1 MTQNLPD
8 LDPNPALTDHAHRL
22 LVAALQSPSF
32 GSNVLSVEHQAA
44 LRLIVLRMTQMAYG
58 LRVERLAIPLGTGL
72 GKSTSVLFWLKAV
85 NDLGLLGRLSV
96 AVCCSRILALNE
108 LRRDLVN
115 AGVPAGLISVFHSE
129 HTEADPVD
137 LDGENRPILL
147 TTHANTKGARPQVL
161 TGFKDAPRSFVI
173 WDENMQVSK
182 ATAVRWDDF
191 HYEMPSLLANGL
203 SADSVAAKFLRD
215 AHGILSEDLTAQACG
230 LTPKRLQMPDF
241 DPAAV
246 LEELREAETKLRR
259 KDAVAP
265 AVDVVK
271 MAVSAPDL
279 RLLRMENG
287 NAVITYR
294 IEVPR
299 ELQSILVLDAS
310 SSINELRKL
319 DPSIRLET
327 EVRPDLKRY
336 SHVTLKW
343 ADAGSGRTSVT
354 TDLKK
359 RGRSFFRAMVVQ
371 ATQDAAERGENT
383 LVVTFV
389 KRDYDL
395 IRAFR
400 DSLAEAG
407 LSADD
412 LINGKPRVM
421 FTTWGLHDSF
431 NYAKHCATVVLA
443 GTYHLP
449 EEVTAAAI
457 IGQRDKLLAPH
468 VEDDYRRVVNGQI
481 ACDVLQAM
489 GRGTCRTVRNGEAM
503 PMTVYWSTENPGPF
517 RAISKVT
524 PGMTW
529 TPWWPAAAEDLGT
542 LKFRTYRRLFDHLKG
557 LTPTGPMTT
566 SEVLTGCDLNLNG
579 KPASKKT
586 VDGAVGL
593 LADRPPQ
600 GWGRSGENRHARWI
614 RSTPKSI
621 KEGPEAEVC
630 WQPVGRGSRQSTPQP
645 LPN

>member
-1 MTQNLPD
+1 MTKNLPD
-8 LDPNPALTDHAHRL
+8 LDPNPALTDHAHTL
-22 LVAALQSPSF
+22 LVEALQSPAF
-32 GSNVLSVEHQAA
+32 GSNVLSNEHRAA
-44 LRLIVLRMTQMAYG
+44 LRLILLRMTQMAYG
-58 LRVERLAIPLGTGL
+58 VRVERLAIPLGTGL
-72 GKSTSVLFWLKAV
+72 GKSTSVLYWLKAA
-85 NDLGLLGRLSV
+85 NDLGLLGVSAERAQGLSV

-108 LRRDLVN
+108 LRRDLVA
-115 AGVPAGLISVFHSE
+115 AGVPAGLVSVYHSE
-129 HTEADPVD
+129 GTDADPVD
-137 LDGENRPILL
+137 VDGENRPILL
-147 TTHANTKGARPQVL
+147 TTHANTKGAKPQVL
-161 TGFKDAPRSFVI
+161 TGYLGAPRSFVI

-191 HYEMPSLLANGL
+191 HYEMPSLLAHGL
-203 SADSVAAKFLRD
+203 AKDSEAAKWLSE
-215 AHGILSEDLTAQACG
+215 AHSILMEDLTAQACG
-230 LTPKRLQMPDF
+230 LTPKRLHLPAF
-241 DPAAV
+241 DSDAV
-246 LEELREAETKLRR
+246 LDELREAETRLRR
-259 KDAVAP
+259 KGAVAP

-271 MAVSAPDL
+271 MAMSAPDL
-279 RLLRMENG
+279 RLLRMDNG

-299 ELQSILVLDAS
+299 ELRSILVLDAS

-319 DPSIRLET
+319 DPTIRLET
-327 EVRPDLKRY
+327 AIRPDLKRY
-336 SHVTLKW
+336 SSVCMKW
-343 ADAGSGRTSVT
+343 ADQGSGRSSVT
-354 TDLKK
+354 ADLKK

-389 KRDYDL
+389 KRDYDV
-395 IRAFR
+395 IRGFR
-400 DSLAEAG
+400 EALAEAG
-407 LSADD
+407 LNADD

-489 GRGTCRTVRNGEAM
+489 GRGTCRTVRLGEAM

-517 RAISKVT
+517 RAIAEVT

-529 TPWWPAAAEDLGT
+529 EPWWPAAAEDLGT
-542 LKFRTYRRLFDHLKG
+542 LKFRLYRRMFDHLNA
-557 LTPTGPMTT
+557 LSPTGPLTT
-566 SEVLTGCDLNLNG
+566 ADLLAGLDLTLDD

-586 VDGAVGL
+586 TEGAMGL
-593 LADRPPQ
+593 LVSRPPT
-600 GWGRSGENRHARWI
+600 GWTR
-614 RSTPKSI
+614 
-621 KEGPEAEVC
+621 EGT
-630 WQPVGRGSRQSTPQP
+630 GRGTTWVRS
-645 LPN
+645 

>member
-1 MTQNLPD
+1 MTKNLSD
-8 LDPNPALTDHAHRL
+8 LDPNSTLTDHAHSL
-22 LVAALQSPSF
+22 LVEALQSPAF
-32 GSNVLSVEHQAA
+32 GSNVLSVEHKAA
-44 LRLIVLRMTQMAYG
+44 LRLILLRMTQMAYG
-58 LRVERLAIPLGTGL
+58 VRVERLAIPLGTGL
-72 GKSTSVLFWLKAV
+72 GKSTSVLYWLKAA
-85 NDLGLLGRLSV
+85 NDLGLLGKDVLKSEEIPGLSV

-108 LRRDLVN
+108 LRRDLVA
-115 AGVPAGLISVFHSE
+115 AGVPAGLVSVYHSE
-129 HTEADPVD
+129 GTGENPVD
-137 LDGENRPILL
+137 VDGENRPILL
-147 TTHANTKGARPQVL
+147 TTHANTKGNRPQVL
-161 TGFKDAPRSFVI
+161 TGYLGEPRSFVI

-191 HYEMPSLLANGL
+191 HYEMPSLLAHGL
-203 SADSVAAKFLRD
+203 AHGSEASKFLTQ
-215 AHGILSEDLTAQACG
+215 AHAILSEDLGRQACG
-230 LTPKRLQMPDF
+230 LKPFRLQLPEF
-241 DPAAV
+241 NPAKV
-246 LEELREAETKLRR
+246 LEELREAESKLRR
-259 KDAVAP
+259 KNAVAP

-271 MAVSAPDL
+271 MALSAPDL

-299 ELQSILVLDAS
+299 ELRSILVLDAS

-319 DPSIRLET
+319 DPTIRLET
-327 EVRPDLKRY
+327 AIRPDLKRY
-336 SHVTLKW
+336 DNVSMKW
-343 ADAGSGRTSVT
+343 ADSGSGRSSVT

-371 ATQDAAERGENT
+371 AAQDAAERDENT

-400 DSLAEAG
+400 ESLTDAG
-407 LSADD
+407 LDADD

-468 VEDDYRRVVNGQI
+468 IEDDYRRVMNGQI

-489 GRGTCRTVRNGEAM
+489 GRGTCRTVRLGEAM

-517 RAISKVT
+517 RAITEVT

-529 TPWWPAAAEDLGT
+529 EPWWPAAAEDLGT
-542 LKFRTYRRLFDHLKG
+542 LKFRAYRLLFDNLKSLDGSEPLTTAQVLAG
-557 LTPTGPMTT
+557 LD
-566 SEVLTGCDLNLNG
+566 LTLDG

-586 VDGAVGL
+586 IDGALSL
-593 LADRPPQ
+593 LAERPPK
-600 GWGRSGENRHARWI
+600 GWSRVGTTKASRW
-614 RSTPKSI
+614 TLSI
-621 KEGPEAEVC
+621 
-630 WQPVGRGSRQSTPQP
+630 
-645 LPN
+645 